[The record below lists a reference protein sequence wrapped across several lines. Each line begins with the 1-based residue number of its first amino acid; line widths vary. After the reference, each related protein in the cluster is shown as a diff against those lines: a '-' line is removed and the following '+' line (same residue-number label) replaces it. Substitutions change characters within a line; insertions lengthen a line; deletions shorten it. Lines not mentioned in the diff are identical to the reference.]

1 MTPIYGHAFGD
12 EVIRKV
18 VVAFAEG
25 HGNSD
30 FCARYGGEEFAMI
43 LPKRGIEEAAGIA
56 ENIRKKFE
64 EIAFQT
70 ELGEKHFTLSIG
82 VAEYTKIYE
91 NASTFFEQADKAL
104 YEAKRSGKNRVC
116 CAKSAE

>member
-1 MTPIYGHAFGD
+1 MKRYEEKKETFSVMIADIDNFKKVNDTYGHAFGD
-12 EVIRKV
+12 EVIRQV
-18 VVAFAEG
+18 VVAFAEE
-25 HGNSD
+25 HGNND
-30 FCARYGGEEFAMI
+30 FSARYGGEEFAMI

-91 NASTFFEQADKAL
+91 NAKHIF
-104 YEAKRSGKNRVC
+104 
-116 CAKSAE
+116 

>member
-1 MTPIYGHAFGD
+1 
-12 EVIRKV
+12 
-18 VVAFAEG
+18 
-25 HGNSD
+25 
-30 FCARYGGEEFAMI
+30 MI
-43 LPKRGIEEAAGIA
+43 LPKRGIEEAMGIA

-104 YEAKRSGKNRVC
+104 YEAKRSGKNRVR

>member
-1 MTPIYGHAFGD
+1 MKRYEEKKETFSVMIADIDNFKKVNDTYGHAFGD
-12 EVIRKV
+12 EVIRQV

-25 HGNSD
+25 HGNND
-30 FCARYGGEEFAMI
+30 FSARYGGEEFAMI
-43 LPKRGIEEAAGIA
+43 LPKRG
-56 ENIRKKFE
+56 R
-64 EIAFQT
+64 
-70 ELGEKHFTLSIG
+70 EKHFTLSIG
-82 VAEYTKIYE
+82 VAEYTKTYE